1 MGCQNEN
8 DLKIKGGVLISLDFL
23 EIFGFFGL
31 GWSSRSSLSHYARA
45 CAGMH
50 VHVRIG
56 SARFFSDTILYIQY
70 RTKMHTRD
78 C

>member
-8 DLKIKGGVLISLDFL
+8 DLKFEGGVSISLDFL

-31 GWSSRSSLSHYARA
+31 SWSDRVATSHYARA

-50 VHVRIG
+50 VY
-56 SARFFSDTILYIQY
+56 A
-70 RTKMHTRD
+70 
-78 C
+78 